1 MPFGMYLYEYQFRCT
16 TVWGKHGCMDNMLS
30 LCFDLCY
37 LLFLAFD
44 FCRFCVVIVCF
55 HPRHNGQLPPT
66 AKDSN
71 LTIQGNYWYHCYI
84 LLVWRGPWLVIEP
97 GTSLTKIQHSTVKTE
112 KIEAWMH
119 YHHNHQ
125 YIYTSTFCIL
135 PSRVYDL
142 QLY

>member
-1 MPFGMYLYEYQFRCT
+1 MNINFDVPLFEE
-16 TVWGKHGCMDNMLS
+16 KHGCMDNMLS

-84 LLVWRGPWLVIEP
+84 LFGMTRSMTG
-97 GTSLTKIQHSTVKTE
+97 
-112 KIEAWMH
+112 
-119 YHHNHQ
+119 
-125 YIYTSTFCIL
+125 
-135 PSRVYDL
+135 D
-142 QLY
+142 